1 MTGVILLILRAGL
14 ALALYAFLGWALWTL
29 YRELNRQSRRA
40 AAQFA
45 PPLNLRELDAEARP
59 GAAQWQFTALE
70 AKLGRD
76 PASDL
81 VLEDKTI
88 SAQHARLNY
97 HHRQW
102 WVEDLRSTNGTYLNE
117 EPVTAP
123 VVLTDG
129 DHLRLGGLV
138 FQVQLAS
145 QANQDL
151 DLGENPT

>member
-1 MTGVILLILRAGL
+1 MRI
-14 ALALYAFLGWALWTL
+14 
-29 YRELNRQSRRA
+29 QRRA
-40 AAQFA
+40 VQPVAGEPAQREGGGVGA
-45 PPLNLRELDAEARP
+45 PYDHRP

-88 SAQHARLNY
+88 SAQHARLTY

-102 WVEDLRSTNGTYLNE
+102 WIEDLRSTNGTYLNE

-123 VVLTDG
+123 IVLTDG

-138 FQVQLAS
+138 FQVQLDS
-145 QANQDL
+145 QPNQNYE
-151 DLGENPT
+151 LGETPT